1 MSYKFKQLSPEEFT
15 VDDYR
20 IYKDSNGCWISSP
33 SIESVELQ
41 KAVNNYINAKE
52 GNLPASE
59 KTSEFSCNRVFRK
72 LRARTGTL

>member
-1 MSYKFKQLSPEEFT
+1 MCYKFKSLSPEEFT

-20 IYKDSNGCWISSP
+20 IYKDGNGNWISQP
-33 SIESVELQ
+33 PIESTELK

-52 GNLPASE
+52 NPMR
-59 KTSEFSCNRVFRK
+59 TSNGTANFKSVRGVRK